1 MSSTR
6 NIKQRIKNV
15 SSVEQ
20 IIRAMDMVASTKLVR
35 ARAQLEGVR
44 PIYNELKRI
53 AQEVGNNEKAM
64 SNIFY
69 EEKDAKSSLY
79 IILTGNRGLAGA
91 YNSNICKKVLE
102 HMNHGKNEKL
112 IIAGSKGYEFFAKHD
127 KNIVH
132 SIFDVPDDSVYY
144 GTENLANK
152 AIELYLSG
160 EIGEVYIAYTHFEN
174 VLTHIPIVEK
184 VLPIEVK
191 ENDDLKASN
200 SEYEPDVEVFINN
213 LIPLYLHMNIFRTF
227 SESHTSEQ
235 AARMV
240 NMDAAGKNA
249 EEILEDLNRLYNRQ
263 RQASITQELNEIVGS
278 ASVLN
283 KGGSDER

>member
-20 IIRAMDMVASTKLVR
+20 IIRAMDMVASTKLVK

-44 PIYNELKRI
+44 PIYKELKRI
-53 AQEVGNNEKAM
+53 AQEVGAHEEAM

-69 EEKDAKSSLY
+69 EQREVKNSLY
-79 IILTGNRGLAGA
+79 IILTGNRGLAGG
-91 YNSNICKKVLE
+91 YNSNICKKALE
-102 HMNHGKNEKL
+102 HMNQGKNEEI
-112 IIAGSKGYEFFAKHD
+112 IIAGSKGHEFFKRYG

-132 SIFDVPDDSVYY
+132 SIFDVSDENVYY
-144 GTENLANK
+144 GSENLGNK
-152 AIELYLSG
+152 AMELYLAS
-160 EIGEVYIAYTHFEN
+160 EVQEVFIAYTHFEN
-174 VLTHIPIVEK
+174 VLTHVPIIEK
-184 VLPIEVK
+184 VLPIQIMQNEDSK
-191 ENDDLKASN
+191 DSN
-200 SEYEPDVEVFINN
+200 IEYEPNLDAFINN
-213 LIPLYLHMNIFRTF
+213 MIPLFLHMKLFRAF

-249 EEILEDLNRLYNRQ
+249 GEIIEDLNRLYNRK
-263 RQASITQELNEIVGS
+263 RQASITQELNEIVSS